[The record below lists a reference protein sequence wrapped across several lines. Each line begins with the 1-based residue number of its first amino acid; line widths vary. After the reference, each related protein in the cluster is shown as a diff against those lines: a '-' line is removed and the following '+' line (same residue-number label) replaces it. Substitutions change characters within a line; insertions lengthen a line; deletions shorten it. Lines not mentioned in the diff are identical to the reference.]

1 MKQKITVLI
10 VTLLSTA
17 SIPAFGAWDR
27 IASLD
32 VSAGKTREVIMEKL
46 EGNVIGL
53 TARQSDVMCDRVA
66 AIYDNGEM
74 RPLFRGKLPKGLS
87 IRVDLPP
94 GVIER
99 VTLDCHPAHGKEAT
113 VDLAA
118 DTGVQGPQSSG

>member
-1 MKQKITVLI
+1 MRQMTTVLI
-10 VTLLSTA
+10 ATLLSTA
-17 SIPAFGAWDR
+17 SVPALGAWDR

-32 VSAGKTREVIMEKL
+32 VAAGKTREVNMEKL

-66 AIYDNGEM
+66 AIYANGEM

-87 IRVDLPP
+87 VRVDLPP
-94 GVIER
+94 GVIET
-99 VTLDCHPAHGKEAT
+99 VTFDCHPVRGKEAT
-113 VDLAA
+113 IDLAA